1 MRESGGEGVTEV
13 FALDE
18 EDLMMMEADLSAVN
32 DAGCRRQ
39 RRLEPFMTTLL
50 CDPDHEHQDT
60 QSLTPVNCSGF
71 SLLTETLRDCLFR
84 CYLTLTT
91 RVAG

>member
-13 FALDE
+13 SALDE

-39 RRLEPFMTTLL
+39 RSLEPFMTTLL
-50 CDPDHEHQDT
+50 CDPDHEHQAYVGEG
-60 QSLTPVNCSGF
+60 SAIRG
-71 SLLTETLRDCLFR
+71 
-84 CYLTLTT
+84 
-91 RVAG
+91 GI